1 MLTEY
6 SLKFKEGHPWTRDAR
21 HAQLQRPGEVLRLL
35 QTTWRSPLD
44 CSCAGMRPA
53 PTNRRNAR
61 RNKDLVRQSTAW
73 ALSALLAL
81 ALLSCSHAPK
91 EPIFPATIAPGWTRS
106 AVHSLEKAQFPTL
119 LRNNGIERGWETE
132 YRAADG
138 AVAVIDAYAVQS
150 NTQGLDLVQ
159 KWRPERN
166 NAQFYT
172 DHFLLN
178 VAWQQ
183 AKHDEL
189 ASLVRS
195 LPKLV
200 EGAQ

>member
-1 MLTEY
+1 MLTEH
-6 SLKFKEGHPWTRDAR
+6 SLRVREGDPPGGDAR
-21 HAQLQRPGEVLRLL
+21 PAQLRTVKLMRWSHSADGPKSVTQGHRLKPVL
-35 QTTWRSPLD
+35 
-44 CSCAGMRPA
+44 
-53 PTNRRNAR
+53 
-61 RNKDLVRQSTAW
+61 LV
-73 ALSALLAL
+73 L
-81 ALLSCSHAPK
+81 ALLSCNHAPK
-91 EPIFPATIAPGWTRS
+91 EPIFPTTIAPGWTRS
-106 AVHSLEKAQFPTL
+106 AVHSLDKAQFPTL
-119 LRNNGIERGWETE
+119 LRNSGIEQGWETE

-183 AKHDEL
+183 AGHDEL
-189 ASLVRS
+189 ASLVRT

-200 EGAQ
+200 EGTQ